1 MTGRSRAR
9 DRSRPSGGALA
20 WTPWSALGGQW
31 FDATDGTSGSPVS
44 AWTARG
50 ATAVATQGTV
60 ANQPAAP
67 VTNASL
73 GDELASAFDGAD
85 RLVSSTA
92 LDLSAAWTICAVLST
107 AALKNEHGVFRLA
120 ASESTGG
127 GGVCCYAVLD
137 GRLVI
142 ASADTSWYRICT
154 PGIVTGG
161 VVVLAKCAGTSESI
175 SVEVGAIS
183 GGTIAWTAQTLG
195 ALSGTFAMP
204 AASGQYL
211 VLGGGWSLW
220 TSFLSGNLG
229 LIGAA
234 GRDID
239 AAETA
244 SLKGYLAG
252 RFAV

>member
-1 MTGRSRAR
+1 M
-9 DRSRPSGGALA
+9 L
-20 WTPWSALGGQW
+20 WTPWASLGGQW
-31 FDATDGTSGSPVS
+31 WDAAEGMLGSPVS
-44 AWTARG
+44 AWTARLST
-50 ATAVATQGTV
+50 ATATQGTV

-67 VTNASL
+67 VANASI

-92 LDLSAAWTICAVLST
+92 LNLSAAWTICAVFSI
-107 AALKNEHGVFRLA
+107 AAPKNEHGIFRLA

-127 GGVCCYAVLD
+127 GGLCCYSVFD
-137 GRLVI
+137 GRMAI
-142 ASADTSWYRICT
+142 GSADTSWYRVCT
-154 PGIVTGG
+154 PGIATGG
-161 VVVLAKCAGTSESI
+161 VVVLAKCAGTSGSI
-175 SVEVGAIS
+175 SVETGAIS
-183 GGTIAWTAQTLG
+183 GGTIAWTTQTLDV
-195 ALSGTFAMP
+195 LIGTFTMP

-211 VLGGGWSLW
+211 VPGGGWSSP

-229 LIGAA
+229 LIGAV

-244 SLKGYLAG
+244 SLKSYLAG